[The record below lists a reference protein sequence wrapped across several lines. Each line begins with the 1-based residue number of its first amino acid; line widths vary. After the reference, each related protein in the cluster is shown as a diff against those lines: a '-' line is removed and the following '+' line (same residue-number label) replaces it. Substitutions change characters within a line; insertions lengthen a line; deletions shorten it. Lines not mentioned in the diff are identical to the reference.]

1 VNSTRI
7 FVIGAVLLGIAMLL
21 PSYERLIETMAAAAF
36 VVMIAFGFALQPRRD
51 VFYVRTLMQSVDTER
66 NLLVEHDLLAVKVES
81 ARLWLLFLPT
91 SLAVAFLVVTA
102 AQGALWK
109 SGLLNQIFQTAPWLV
124 MLCRLP
130 AYLIGAALWIWVS
143 ERRVLRDADACS
155 ATSVGIKGGRVSFM
169 FKDSRGGYG
178 GGDDF
183 YFGLVRPP
191 ALAKLVFYSVQKPEL
206 NKIGMGLLFHR
217 PTILG
222 RGLTDLDR
230 QTVAAHSF
238 SGENAS

>member
-1 VNSTRI
+1 
-7 FVIGAVLLGIAMLL
+7 
-21 PSYERLIETMAAAAF
+21 
-36 VVMIAFGFALQPRRD
+36 
-51 VFYVRTLMQSVDTER
+51 
-66 NLLVEHDLLAVKVES
+66 
-81 ARLWLLFLPT
+81 
-91 SLAVAFLVVTA
+91 
-102 AQGALWK
+102 
-109 SGLLNQIFQTAPWLV
+109 
-124 MLCRLP
+124 
-130 AYLIGAALWIWVS
+130 
-143 ERRVLRDADACS
+143 
-155 ATSVGIKGGRVSFM
+155 M